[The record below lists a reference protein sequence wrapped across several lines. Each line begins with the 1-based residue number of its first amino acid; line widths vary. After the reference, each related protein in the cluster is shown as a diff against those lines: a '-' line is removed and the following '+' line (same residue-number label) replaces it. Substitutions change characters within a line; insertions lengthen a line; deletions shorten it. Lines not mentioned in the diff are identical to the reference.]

1 MTTKNSTLHHQIR
14 NLAKATK
21 AIILAHNYQPA
32 QIQDLAD
39 LCGDS
44 LEMSI
49 KAAATDADIIV
60 CCGVR
65 FMAETAAILCPDKIV
80 LMPNPDAGCPMAD
93 MVTPQAL
100 VRRKEA
106 LGGIPVITYVNSS
119 AAVKAVSDICCTSAN
134 VVKVVNALKEDEVL
148 MTPDRNLALYA
159 AANTDKKVHLWEGYC
174 PFHNDLSVDA
184 VNASK
189 SAHPNALFVAHP
201 ECPPDVLELADSIQS
216 TSGMIRFAGE
226 SLADQFILGTETGL
240 IHAISKAHPEKNFFP
255 VSDQLVCTDMKKT
268 RLQDIM
274 NCLENMSGQVTIEE
288 TVRAKAMNAVKK
300 MINTK

>member
-1 MTTKNSTLHHQIR
+1 MTTKHFTLHQQIR
-14 NLAKATK
+14 DLAKAKK
-21 AIILAHNYQPA
+21 AIILAHNYQSA
-32 QIQDLAD
+32 QIQDVAD

-100 VRRKEA
+100 VKRKGD

-134 VVKVVNALKEDEVL
+134 VVKVVNALKNDEVL
-148 MTPDRNLALYA
+148 MAPDRNLARYA
-159 AANTDKKVHLWEGYC
+159 AANTGKKIHLWEGYC
-174 PFHNDLSVDA
+174 PFHNDLSVEA

-189 SAHPNALFVAHP
+189 SAHPKALFVAHP
-201 ECPPDVLELADSIQS
+201 ECPPNVLELADSIQS
-216 TSGMIRFAGE
+216 TSGMIRFAGA
-226 SLADQFILGTETGL
+226 SSADQFILGTETGL
-240 IHAISKAHPEKNFFP
+240 IHAISKAHPEKTFFP

-268 RLQDIM
+268 RLRDIM
-274 NCLENMSGQVTIEE
+274 NCLENMSGQVTVEE
-288 TVRAKAMNAVKK
+288 TIRVKAMNAVKK
-300 MINTK
+300 MIDTK